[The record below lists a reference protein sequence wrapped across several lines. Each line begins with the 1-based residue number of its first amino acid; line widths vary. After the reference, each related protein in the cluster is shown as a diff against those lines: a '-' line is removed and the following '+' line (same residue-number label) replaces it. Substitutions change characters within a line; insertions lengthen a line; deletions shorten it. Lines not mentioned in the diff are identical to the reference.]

1 MKRIGRAGSTRRDV
15 VEANSLVAP
24 HQANRR
30 ERLAW
35 ALYGFANSGYTTV
48 VLTTIF
54 SAYFVGVGLADRG
67 YCPQARPASFRRWRW
82 AAPSCVYW

>member
-1 MKRIGRAGSTRRDV
+1 MKGIGRAGSTRRDV

-54 SAYFVGVGLADRG
+54 SAYFVGVVAGGPRVL
-67 YCPQARPASFRRWRW
+67 
-82 AAPSCVYW
+82 PSGTATFL